1 MNTFPGEINSYL
13 FHEGSHIRAY
23 QIFGAHVMQQDGRE
37 GVRFALWAPQAVE
50 VRVVGDFN
58 NWQGQQH
65 RMHRARD
72 NQIWVLFVPGLQVNA
87 IYKYEIYTVQGEVLL
102 KSDPYAFYSEMRPAT
117 ASRVIN
123 LHGYQWQDAAYQA
136 GKAKDVLYEKPINI
150 YEVHLGSWRRQGH
163 NFLSYRELANQLID
177 YVWEMG
183 YTHIELLPIMEYPLD
198 ASWGYQLTGYYSI
211 TSRYGA
217 PQDFMYFVDQCHKKG
232 IGVILDW
239 VPAHF
244 CKDGHGLRQFD
255 GLALYEADNYL
266 QAENQQ
272 WGTLN
277 FDYAKPEIQSFLIS
291 NALFWLDVYH
301 IDGLRVDAV
310 AYMLYLDYGKQQGQW
325 LPNRFG
331 GKENLEAISFMK
343 KLNELVFEHHPNTLM
358 IAEESTAW
366 PLVTGPTFVGGLGY
380 NYKWNMGW
388 MNDILRYMQMDPIH
402 RKWHHNLLTFS
413 FMYTFSEN
421 YILPLSHDE
430 VVHGKKSLINRM
442 PGDYWQKFANL
453 RLLLG
458 YMMAHPGKKLL
469 FMGGELAQFI
479 EWDENKGLDWHLL
492 EFDLHKK
499 MHHYVKTLNHF
510 YKAEQALWQ
519 LDHQA
524 KGFQWIDPHDYSQSI
539 ITFMRLG
546 KNPEEFLIIVC
557 NFTPVVREGYRIGVP
572 YLGEYSEVFNSD
584 EICFGGSG
592 QVNGHLAAE
601 DIPWHNQVFS
611 LSIKVPPLAVVYLKP
626 KHDFNL
632 GVV

>member
-1 MNTFPGEINSYL
+1 MNTFPGEINLYL
-13 FHEGSHIRAY
+13 FHEGSHTRAY
-23 QIFGAHVMQQDGRE
+23 EIFGAHVMQQDGRE
-37 GVRFALWAPQAVE
+37 GVRFALWAPHAVE
-50 VRVVGDFN
+50 VRIVGDFN
-58 NWQGQQH
+58 NWQGHQH
-65 RMHRARD
+65 RMHRAKD
-72 NQIWVLFVPGLQVNA
+72 HQVWVLFVPGLQVNA
-87 IYKYEIYTVQGEVLL
+87 IYKYEIFTGQGGVLL
-102 KSDPYAFYSEMRPAT
+102 KSDPYAFYSEMRPDT

-123 LHGYQWQDAAYQA
+123 LTGYQWQDAAYQE
-136 GKAKDVLYEKPINI
+136 GKTKEALYERPINI

-163 NFLSYRELANQLID
+163 DFLDYRTLADQLID
-177 YVWEMG
+177 YVCAMG

-198 ASWGYQLTGYYSI
+198 ASWGYQLTGFYSI
-211 TSRYGA
+211 TSRYGT
-217 PQDFMYFVDQCHKKG
+217 PHDFMYFVDQCHQRG

-244 CKDGHGLRQFD
+244 CKDCHGLGRFD
-255 GLALYEADNYL
+255 GLPLYESDNDL

-291 NALFWLDVYH
+291 SALFWLDVYH

-325 LPNRFG
+325 LVNRFG

-343 KLNELVFEHHPNTLM
+343 KLNEFVFEYHPNALM
-358 IAEESTAW
+358 IAEESTTW
-366 PLVTGPTFVGGLGY
+366 PLVTSPTFLGGLGY

-430 VVHGKKSLINRM
+430 VVHGKKSLLNRM

-453 RLLLG
+453 RLLFG

-469 FMGGELAQFI
+469 FMGGEFAQFI
-479 EWDENKGLDWHLL
+479 EWDENKSLDWHLL
-492 EFDLHKK
+492 DFDLHKK

-510 YKAEQALWQ
+510 YKTEKALWQ
-519 LDHQA
+519 LDHHEN
-524 KGFQWIDPHDYSQSI
+524 GFQWIDPHDYSQSV

-546 KNPEEFLIIVC
+546 KNPGEFLIIVC

-572 YLGEYSEVFNSD
+572 YLGEYTEVFNSD
-584 EICFGGSG
+584 EVCFGGSG
-592 QVNGHLAAE
+592 QINGILLAE
-601 DIPWHNQVFS
+601 DVPWHNQAFS
-611 LSIKVPPLAVVYLKP
+611 LSIKVPPLAVVYLKTLLI
-626 KHDFNL
+626 NAE
-632 GVV
+632 

>member
-266 QAENQQ
+266 QAENHQ
-272 WGTLN
+272 G
-277 FDYAKPEIQSFLIS
+277 
-291 NALFWLDVYH
+291 V
-301 IDGLRVDAV
+301 RV
-310 AYMLYLDYGKQQGQW
+310 MLKYK
-325 LPNRFG
+325 
-331 GKENLEAISFMK
+331 
-343 KLNELVFEHHPNTLM
+343 
-358 IAEESTAW
+358 
-366 PLVTGPTFVGGLGY
+366 FV
-380 NYKWNMGW
+380 
-388 MNDILRYMQMDPIH
+388 
-402 RKWHHNLLTFS
+402 
-413 FMYTFSEN
+413 
-421 YILPLSHDE
+421 
-430 VVHGKKSLINRM
+430 
-442 PGDYWQKFANL
+442 
-453 RLLLG
+453 
-458 YMMAHPGKKLL
+458 
-469 FMGGELAQFI
+469 
-479 EWDENKGLDWHLL
+479 
-492 EFDLHKK
+492 
-499 MHHYVKTLNHF
+499 
-510 YKAEQALWQ
+510 
-519 LDHQA
+519 
-524 KGFQWIDPHDYSQSI
+524 
-539 ITFMRLG
+539 
-546 KNPEEFLIIVC
+546 
-557 NFTPVVREGYRIGVP
+557 
-572 YLGEYSEVFNSD
+572 
-584 EICFGGSG
+584 
-592 QVNGHLAAE
+592 
-601 DIPWHNQVFS
+601 
-611 LSIKVPPLAVVYLKP
+611 
-626 KHDFNL
+626 
-632 GVV
+632 